1 MSDDHNV
8 FDNTR
13 TDIAGDKNPLAIRD
27 ARSDYL
33 KALAIIGVVAIHAGF
48 PYADVF
54 RFGVPIF
61 IAIWAFHY
69 ESGLS
74 RRKPGQ
80 LRDYIKKRFLRLL
93 IPYIFWSMLYVLLF
107 RAPSTWL
114 TTPIHTILGGWF
126 GGYGWS
132 GQYFFILLFQLTLLF
147 PLLRQ
152 WVTKSS
158 VWFVLLAGIA
168 LDAVVIYFLF
178 TNHTI
183 SGIGDRLFVYWI
195 PYVFLGIA
203 CARGYPK
210 SLPWLLPFAILSLLA
225 IPGEFNLLS
234 ATNSRI
240 SVYLLPSVVL
250 GSVALLIALGP
261 RPFTTKSHQHQS
273 EPWIKKAVIYI
284 GQHSFVIF
292 VANPLFLDI
301 ARRLG
306 LTLGQSPIE
315 FFWRIILIS
324 WVISSSLIL
333 GWILRRS
340 GLSALIG
347 E

>member
-1 MSDDHNV
+1 M
-8 FDNTR
+8 
-13 TDIAGDKNPLAIRD
+13 
-27 ARSDYL
+27 
-33 KALAIIGVVAIHAGF
+33 
-48 PYADVF
+48 
-54 RFGVPIF
+54 
-61 IAIWAFHY
+61 
-69 ESGLS
+69 
-74 RRKPGQ
+74 
-80 LRDYIKKRFLRLL
+80 
-93 IPYIFWSMLYVLLF
+93 FWSILYVLLF

-132 GQYFFILLFQLTLLF
+132 GQYFFILLFQLTVLF

-158 VWFVLLAGIA
+158 VWFALLAGIA

-250 GSVALLIALGP
+250 GSVALLMALGP
-261 RPFTTKSHQHQS
+261 RPFTSNPHQHQS

-324 WVISSSLIL
+324 WVISSSLVL